1 MIEKGLSSRK
11 DFLKAGGI
19 GIAGAALLGAAGGA
33 SLLEAATGARQLPTF
48 QFLASGAK
56 HWADGQGGGAGGL
69 SRELE
74 PWEIPQDANESLP
87 LAATF
92 ARGVGQ

>member
-1 MIEKGLSSRK
+1 MIENGLSRK
-11 DFLKAGGI
+11 DFLKVGGI
-19 GIAGAALLGAAGGA
+19 GIAGAALFGATGGA
-33 SLLEAATGARQLPTF
+33 SLLEAATGARRPPDSQLR
-48 QFLASGAK
+48 ASGAE

-74 PWEIPQDANESLP
+74 SWELPKDANESLP

-92 ARGVGQ
+92 ARGGGQ

>member
-1 MIEKGLSSRK
+1 MIEKGLSRK
-11 DFLKAGGI
+11 DFLKVGGI
-19 GIAGAALLGAAGGA
+19 GIAGAALFGATGGA
-33 SLLEAATGARQLPTF
+33 SLLEAATGARRPPASQLR
-48 QFLASGAK
+48 ASGAE

-74 PWEIPQDANESLP
+74 SWELPKDANESLP

-92 ARGVGQ
+92 ARGGGQ

>member
-1 MIEKGLSSRK
+1 MIEKGLSRK

-19 GIAGAALLGAAGGA
+19 GIAGAALFGAAGGA
-33 SLLEAATGARQLPTF
+33 SLLGAATGARRPPAYLLF
-48 QFLASGAK
+48 ASGAK
-56 HWADGQGGGAGGL
+56 HWADSHGGGAGGL

-74 PWEIPQDANESLP
+74 QWEIPKDANESLP

-92 ARGVGQ
+92 ARGGGQ

>member
-1 MIEKGLSSRK
+1 MIEKGLSRK

-19 GIAGAALLGAAGGA
+19 GIAGAALFAAAGGA
-33 SLLEAATGARQLPTF
+33 GLLEAATGARRPPDSQL
-48 QFLASGAK
+48 LGSGAE

-74 PWEIPQDANESLP
+74 SWELPKDANESLP

-92 ARGVGQ
+92 ARGGGQ